1 MPINEPVNVTCKPN
15 VRKQKIQEVFM
26 QTEDTAST
34 KVADEI
40 IVKILRRSYES
51 TNIEKVVLSTTQ
63 LNTEGRKLLLGLLN
77 ELEELFVGT
86 IVI

>member
-1 MPINEPVNVTCKPN
+1 
-15 VRKQKIQEVFM
+15 M

-34 KVADEI
+34 KVVDEI
-40 IVKILRRSYES
+40 IVKILRRAYES

>member
-1 MPINEPVNVTCKPN
+1 
-15 VRKQKIQEVFM
+15 M

-40 IVKILRRSYES
+40 SVKILCRAYES

>member
-1 MPINEPVNVTCKPN
+1 
-15 VRKQKIQEVFM
+15 M

-40 IVKILRRSYES
+40 IVKILRRAYES